1 MMKQIGIIGGL
12 GPEATIDYYKR
23 IVEHFHARNQSLS
36 VPEIVIVSVDIPRL
50 FAMVGA
56 SEWETL
62 AAWLA
67 DKVAAL
73 QAAGAD
79 FAVIS
84 ANTPHIVFDRVQALS
99 PIPLLSIVE
108 ATLLAAQVAGHRRLG
123 LLGTAFTMRSDFFAK
138 RFARDGIA
146 VFVPEADEQQRI
158 HERLV
163 NEIEHGIFNPT
174 TKQELLAIIRKLK
187 ERHQLDAIILGCT
200 ELPLILHDGDADIPF
215 LNTTAI
221 HVDAICS
228 YCVDAQS
235 LHDGLPVDGKQR
247 QAIA

>member
-1 MMKQIGIIGGL
+1 MKHIGIIGGL

-36 VPEIVIVSVDIPRL
+36 VPEIVIVSVDITRL
-50 FAMVGA
+50 FALVDA
-56 SEWETL
+56 QEWETL

-67 DKVAAL
+67 DKVGGL

-84 ANTPHIVFDRVQALS
+84 ANTPHVVFDQVQALS
-99 PIPLLSIVE
+99 PIPLLSIVD
-108 ATLLAAQVAGHRRLG
+108 TTLAAAQAAGYRRLG
-123 LLGTAFTMRSDFFAK
+123 LLGTAFTMQSSFFGE

-146 VFVPEADEQQRI
+146 VFVPEAEEQQRI
-158 HERLV
+158 HERLI
-163 NEIEHGIFNPT
+163 NEIELGIFNAT
-174 TKQELLAIIRKLK
+174 TKQELLAIVRELK
-187 ERHQLDAIILGCT
+187 TRHQLDAIILGCT
-200 ELPLILHDGDADIPF
+200 ELPLILRDGDADIPF

-221 HVDAICS
+221 HVDAICR

-235 LHDGLPVDGKQR
+235 RHDGLPVDRKQR